1 MNWTTELTQLL
12 SDTFED
18 QRIDALEKATLFE
31 TFKPLSSEQRAFV
44 RNQAFDIMKRH
55 SRTAQSEPPFKW
67 LEQVLKSLDNSMP
80 KTTYTGVYFSPG
92 DECLSALLNL
102 IDAAVQS
109 LDICVFT
116 ISDNQLRDALFKA
129 HRRGVTLR
137 IITDNDKTDD
147 IGSDIDDLN
156 ASGIP
161 VREDTTRHH
170 MHHKF
175 AIADRKRLAT
185 GSFNWTRS
193 ASQFNHENVLILE
206 DESIIERFC
215 VEFERLWD
223 EFS

>member
-12 SDTFED
+12 NDTFKD

-44 RNQAFDIMKRH
+44 RNQAFEIMKQH
-55 SRTAQSEPPFKW
+55 SRAGDGEPPFKW
-67 LEQVLKSLDNSMP
+67 LEQVIKSLDNSTP
-80 KTTYTGVYFSPG
+80 KTTYAEVFFSPG
-92 DECLSALLNL
+92 EDCLSALLNL
-102 IDAAVQS
+102 INAAVRS

-116 ISDNQLRDALFKA
+116 ISDNQLRDAIFKA
-129 HRRGVTLR
+129 HRRGVAIR

-147 IGSDIDDLN
+147 IGSDIDELN
-156 ASGIP
+156 TSGIS

-175 AIADRKRLAT
+175 AIADQKRLAT

-193 ASQFNHENVLILE
+193 ASRYNHENVLILE
-206 DESIIERFC
+206 DESIIERFS
-215 VEFERLWD
+215 VEFERLWV